1 MRSPLIKREVQWTL
15 VGFLFQGVVSP
26 THADIDNGVV
36 LAFGYKYDLIVSTGS
51 SVGEEMGLSLFHLL
65 CPTCI

>member
-1 MRSPLIKREVQWTL
+1 MVSMAL
-15 VGFLFQGVVSP
+15 VCLQPPRLLSP

-36 LAFGYKYDLIVSTGS
+36 LAFGYKHDLIVSTGS